1 MKQAF
6 LLLFFFLW
14 VFVSVKAQSN
24 RLTLHLNQVSLE
36 QVFELI
42 QQQSEFI
49 IFFKDNQVN
58 LQQKVSINAN
68 GLSIEEVL
76 DQALKNTPLKYKVF
90 DRQIIIIK
98 NTDLNF
104 MTGAIGPNEP
114 VKKSTVTGKV
124 TDEFGNPILGVTI
137 VVKGTHIGVI
147 TNPDGNYS
155 IDVPVDATSLLFS
168 FVGLKSIEE
177 PLKDRSIVNTILY
190 SDNLDVEEV
199 VVSALGIRRS
209 EKALT
214 YATQTIKE
222 EDISR
227 NRDINF
233 LTGISGKIS
242 GLEISKSAAGAGG
255 STKVI
260 LRGNKSLSETSEPLF
275 VIDGIPMV
283 NKKGGQLGMFGGS
296 DGGDGLSQI
305 NTDDI
310 ESMTILKGANAAVLY
325 GSQGAN
331 GVILIT
337 TKKGKQGQVQGSFSS
352 SFSLESIMEK
362 PSLQFEYGSINQS
375 AESWSDTKGNYPN
388 KYVDN
393 FFQPGTS
400 TSNTL
405 TLSGGNDKTS
415 VYFSFSNTAIGGIV
429 PENRYDK
436 NNVTFKQSTKL
447 FDDRLIV
454 NSNVMLIQELTKNK
468 NTAGYYLNPL
478 TGLYLF
484 PRDNDYA
491 YFSKYYQ
498 LFSTERNMYLQN
510 WHVSDHF
517 QSNPEWIVKNQK
529 REDLTK
535 RIISNVSA
543 EIGIAEH
550 LKLQLRGSYD
560 YAIKTNEKKNKAGSN
575 ATNVHENGSWDYQK
589 YTDELIY
596 ADALLTYSNNFD
608 GLSLDAVLGSSYQ
621 KSTYGLGLSVST
633 GTTGLIYPNE
643 FSFQNINPNVQVLS
657 TLDSRLIKEGVFGNI
672 QLGYKE
678 KLFMD
683 ISGRNDWASSLYGT
697 GNDSY
702 FYPSFGLTGILSNM
716 IKLPEFISFG
726 KLRGSYTIVG
736 NEVPFNK
743 VRQNNTI
750 TTSGVEY
757 NTTKPFTNLKPEM
770 IHSMEFGADWRLFK
784 GLIGIDFTLYN
795 IKSKDQFISLP
806 APSGS
811 GYTDY
816 FVNAGKIVNKGIEIA
831 ISSNITKK
839 SGLSWQSVLNFSTNK
854 NKINSL
860 HAELKEPITLSDN
873 DGYQLLIKEG
883 GSFGD
888 IYVHKFQR
896 DEYGRIKLDTNGSIL
911 KSKEKEY
918 IGNSNPKLG
927 IGFNNTIKYK
937 KLTVGILLNSKFG
950 GKVVSQT
957 EAMLD
962 GYGVSQRTAI
972 ARDNGGVDINAVM
985 PDGTEVYK
993 MDARQYYS
1001 TIGNR
1006 DGIKEPYTYNRTN
1019 IRLAQLMFS
1028 YDFNF
1033 PKALIKTASISVSGQ
1048 NLLFLYKDAPFDPEI
1063 TLNTLISDQ
1072 ALDNFSIPSTR
1083 TFGVNLKITF

>member
-1 MKQAF
+1 M
-6 LLLFFFLW
+6 
-14 VFVSVKAQSN
+14 SVKAQSN

-58 LQQKVSINAN
+58 LQQKVSINAS

-104 MTGAIGPNEP
+104 ITGNMSSNEP
-114 VKKSTVTGKV
+114 VKKRTVTGKV

-177 PLKDRSIVNTILY
+177 SLKDRSVVNTILY

-362 PSLQFEYGSINQS
+362 PALQFEYGSINQS

-388 KYVDN
+388 EYVNN

-429 PENRYDK
+429 PENRYSK

-484 PRDNDYA
+484 PRDNDYT

-517 QSNPEWIVKNQK
+517 QSNPEWIINNQK

-560 YAIKTNEKKNKAGSN
+560 YAIKTNEKKNRAGSN

-608 GLSLDAVLGSSYQ
+608 GLSVDAVLGSSYQ

-657 TLDSRLIKEGVFGNI
+657 TLDSRLIKEGVFGNL
-672 QLGYKE
+672 QVGYKE

-716 IKLPEFISFG
+716 IELPDFISFG

-743 VRQNNTI
+743 VEQNNTI

-816 FVNAGKIVNKGIEIA
+816 FVNAGEVVNKGIEIA

-839 SGLSWQSVLNFSTNK
+839 SGLSWQNVLNFSTNK
-854 NKINSL
+854 NKIISL
-860 HAELKEPITLSDN
+860 HPELKEPITLSDN

-888 IYVHKFQR
+888 IYVHTFQR

-937 KLTVGILLNSKFG
+937 KFTVGILLNSKFG

-962 GYGVSQRTAI
+962 GYGVSQRTAD
-972 ARDNGGVDINAVM
+972 ARNNGGVDINAVM
-985 PDGTEVYK
+985 PNGTEVHK

-1033 PKALIKTASISVSGQ
+1033 AKAAIKTASISISGQ

-1083 TFGVNLKITF
+1083 TFGVNMKITF